1 MAKDQSMAEFELVSP
16 APSQTTE
23 VPRGRKG
30 SNSMAEFELISAAPA
45 APPKPPRTWS
55 QIPGEAFE
63 SFIPSAQRFLG
74 GVYETITKPVETLT
88 GLGEV
93 LTGAYARFIPQEWM
107 ARPDKAQEFIEKAN
121 AVGGA
126 YKDRYG
132 SVEALKN
139 TIATDPV
146 GFAADVSMFTGAGAA
161 VTPGRTGQV
170 LGTVSRYTDP
180 LRVSGILPTAEI
192 LGGASVK
199 GLSTISRG
207 AKTNLLMESVEG
219 RAPEVI
225 NALRQ
230 QRQYVP
236 GSAPTAG
243 EVVAEIGMQP
253 GVVPLTRYAAL
264 QESATKVLP
273 SEYLAREQA
282 QEAARL
288 SYIRNIGGSDPAS
301 QFVFDAANKLRAN
314 EAKMLYGKAGTKV
327 VLEDATL
334 QTLKQRPSMQKAF
347 DLAERLAKEEGVT
360 FGSIAPTSAL
370 AQPGARGYLVADMHY
385 VKQALDDMIKDP
397 AAAGIAKTEAKLIT
411 NTRQQFLNWLEK
423 NAPEYK
429 TARESF
435 AARSKP
441 ITQMEIGEFLEK
453 KLVGAR
459 GEERPGVFAGAVKE
473 APTTIKRATGQT
485 RFEKLSEVL
494 TPDQVKI
501 VKDIQADLNRQLA
514 LSQQATAARQT
525 GPAATRAGSELLEA
539 AFGGVAAPNVLNA
552 VITATNAILRRLGAK
567 IDRKVALQIA
577 TEMLDP
583 QQAAAAL
590 EQAQRRASAVEAVER
605 GVRAAGG
612 ATGRALTPI
621 STIQNRL
628 VEGQNQNAL
637 AR

>member
-1 MAKDQSMAEFELVSP
+1 MAKTDSMAEFELVS
-16 APSQTTE
+16 APPNQASGI
-23 VPRGRKG
+23 PKGRKKD
-30 SNSMAEFELISAAPA
+30 NSMAEFELVSAAPPA
-45 APPKPPRTWS
+45 APTPTRSWS
-55 QIPGEAFE
+55 QVAGEAFE
-63 SFIPSAQRFLG
+63 NIIPSGQRFLA
-74 GVYETITKPVETLT
+74 GVYEAVTKPVETLT
-88 GLGEV
+88 ELGEIF
-93 LTGAYARFIPQEWM
+93 TGTYARFIPQEWM
-107 ARPDKAQEFIEKAN
+107 ARPDKAQEFIDKAN

-126 YKDRYG
+126 YRDRYG

-146 GFAADVSMFTGAGAA
+146 GFAADVSMITGAGAA
-161 VTPGRTGQV
+161 TTPGRTSQV

-180 LRVSGILPTAEI
+180 LRVSGILPTAEV
-192 LGGASVK
+192 LGGAGVK
-199 GLSTISRG
+199 GLSTIGRG

-301 QFVFDAANKLRAN
+301 QFVFDAANKLRAT
-314 EAKMLYGKAGTKV
+314 EANMLYGNAGSKV

-334 QTLKQRPSMQKAF
+334 RSLKERDSMKKAF
-347 DLAERLAKEEGVT
+347 DLAEQLAREEGVT

-370 AQPGARGYLVADMHY
+370 AQPGTRGYLVSDMHY
-385 VKQALDDMIKDP
+385 VKMALDEIIKDP
-397 AAAGIAKTEAKLIT
+397 KASGFAKTQSRLVSK
-411 NTRQQFLNWLEK
+411 TREKFLNWLEK

-429 TARESF
+429 TARETF

-453 KLVGAR
+453 RLVGAR
-459 GEERPGVFAGAVKE
+459 GEERPGMFAAAVKE
-473 APTTIKRATGQT
+473 APTTIKKATGET
-485 RFEKLSEVL
+485 RFEKLSQVL

-567 IDRKVALQIA
+567 IDRKVALEIA

-590 EQAQRRASAVEAVER
+590 EQAQRRASAVEAVGR

>member
-1 MAKDQSMAEFELVSP
+1 MAKNQSMAEFELVSP
-16 APSQTTE
+16 AVTETTE
-23 VPRGRKG
+23 VPKGRK
-30 SNSMAEFELISAAPA
+30 NADPMAEFELISAAPA
-45 APPKPPRTWS
+45 APMPQRTWS
-55 QIPGEAFE
+55 QVPSEAFS
-63 SFIPSAQRFLG
+63 SFIPSAQKFFG
-74 GVYETITKPVETLT
+74 GVYEAVTKPVETLT
-88 GLGEV
+88 GLGEI

-107 ARPDKAQEFIEKAN
+107 ADPNKAQEFIAKAN

-126 YKDRYG
+126 YRDRYG
-132 SVEALKN
+132 SVQSLKN

-146 GFAADVSMFTGAGAA
+146 GFAADVSSIAGIGAVA
-161 VTPGRTGQV
+161 TPGRASQV
-170 LGTVSRYTDP
+170 LSATSRYTDP
-180 LRVSGILPTAEI
+180 LRVSGILPAAEV
-192 LGGASVK
+192 LGRAGVTGAS
-199 GLSTISRG
+199 TIARG
-207 AKTNLLMESVEG
+207 PKANLLMESVEG

-236 GSAPTAG
+236 GSTPTAG

-253 GVVPLTRYAAL
+253 RAVPLTRYAAL

-288 SYIRNIGGSDPAS
+288 NYLRNIGGADPAS
-301 QFVFDAANKLRAN
+301 QFVFNAATRMRAN
-314 EAKMLYGKAGTKV
+314 EAKMLYGVAGAKI

-334 QTLKQRPSMQKAF
+334 QALKQRPSMQKAF
-347 DLAERLAKEEGVT
+347 DLAEKLAKEEGVT
-360 FGSIAPTSAL
+360 FGSVSPTSAI
-370 AQPGARGYLVADMHY
+370 ATPGKRGYLVADMHY

-397 AAAGIAKTEAKLIT
+397 VSAGIAKTEAKLIT
-411 NTRQQFLNWLEK
+411 NTRQQFLEWLEK

-459 GEERPGVFAGAVKE
+459 GEERPGVFAAAVKE

-494 TPDQVKI
+494 TPQQVKI
-501 VKDIQADLNRQLA
+501 VKNIQADLDRQLA
-514 LSQQATAARQT
+514 LSQQAAAARQT
-525 GPAATRAGSELLEA
+525 GPGATRAGSELMEA
-539 AFGGVAAPNVLNA
+539 ALGGVAAPNVLNA

-567 IDRKVALQIA
+567 IDRKVALEIA

-583 QQAAAAL
+583 QQAALAL
-590 EQAQRRASAVEAVER
+590 EQAQRRTTKVGRVER
-605 GVRAAGG
+605 GIR
-612 ATGRALTPI
+612 ATGQVVGETLTPI

-628 VEGQNQNAL
+628 AEGENRNAL